1 MRVSAGDRGLGAP
14 WQAWRAPPAV
24 PCGEGAS
31 KRTALGSRAV
41 FGKVKGRDMSS
52 SPEVF
57 LLQIVSV
64 LGALAILA
72 AYAANQFGLMGPS
85 NLTYSAL
92 NFVGSAVLTVIAV
105 VEGQWGFL
113 LLEGVWALVSLW
125 GLITLLRG
133 GRPDATH

>member
-1 MRVSAGDRGLGAP
+1 V
-14 WQAWRAPPAV
+14 
-24 PCGEGAS
+24 
-31 KRTALGSRAV
+31 
-41 FGKVKGRDMSS
+41 
-52 SPEVF
+52 
-57 LLQIVSV
+57 LQIVSV

-92 NFVGSAVLTVIAV
+92 NFVGSAVLAV
-105 VEGQWGFL
+105 VEVQWGFL

-125 GLITLLRG
+125 GLITLLRD